1 MLMVTERQKTI
12 LGALVQEYVKTAEPV
27 SSGVL
32 VKKYKLTYSPAT
44 VRNELFA
51 LDRDGF
57 IYQPHTSAGRVPT
70 DSGYRFFI
78 ENSSSGRKQNEKI
91 KKEFRPLSHIKDEFD
106 FLRQS
111 SRLLAKFSREFSM
124 AGFFGRD
131 ILYKSGISE
140 VLDRPEFSDEDTAR
154 EFGELIDFLDEAIEE
169 HFRPEEILEP
179 KVFIGEENPIRE
191 ARGYTLMI
199 SSAGTPFGAEGMFAI
214 LGPRRMDYH
223 KNIGLLRAFND
234 MFQDNS

>member
-1 MLMVTERQKTI
+1 MITERQKAV
-12 LGALVQEYVKTAEPV
+12 LEALVREYVRTAEPV
-27 SSGVL
+27 SSGSI
-32 VKKYKLTYSPAT
+32 VKRYKLPYSAAT

-57 IYQPHTSAGRVPT
+57 IHQPHTSAGRVPT

-78 ENSSSGRKQNEKI
+78 ENSSSVEKQNKKI
-91 KKEFRPLSHIKDEFD
+91 EKEFRPLSRIEDEFD

-169 HFRPEEILEP
+169 HFRPEEVMEP
-179 KVFIGEENPIRE
+179 KVFIGGENPISE
-191 ARGYTLMI
+191 ARDYALII
-199 SSAGTPFGAEGMFAI
+199 SSARTPFGAEGMFAI

-223 KNIGLLRAFND
+223 KNIGLLKTFND
-234 MFQDNS
+234 IF